1 MFLLFVVFF
10 IFCINLIF
18 STPLNILSAIEI
30 LSGPEILIIEIAPIP
45 DGDANASMLSFF
57 INAI

>member
-1 MFLLFVVFF
+1 MLS
-10 IFCINLIF
+10 I
-18 STPLNILSAIEI
+18 PLNMLSTIEI